1 MLSRT
6 LYKLPK
12 KDLIK
17 IIINLQN
24 YINKDIYY
32 KDSLVNNK
40 NKDCNIKIPK
50 DKIYYWI
57 D

>member
-24 YINKDIYY
+24 YVN
-32 KDSLVNNK
+32 KDSLINENKIK
-40 NKDCNIKIPK
+40 NKYSNIKIPK
-50 DKIYYWI
+50 DKRYYWI

>member
-24 YINKDIYY
+24 YINKD
-32 KDSLVNNK
+32 SLINNK
-40 NKDCNIKIPK
+40 NKNKDSNIKIPN
-50 DKIYYWI
+50 DKRYYWL

>member
-24 YINKDIYY
+24 YINKD
-32 KDSLVNNK
+32 SLVNNK
-40 NKDCNIKIPK
+40 NKDSNIKIPK

>member
-1 MLSRT
+1 MLVKT
-6 LYKLPK
+6 LIKLPK
-12 KDLIK
+12 KDLVK

-24 YINKDIYY
+24 YVN
-32 KDSLVNNK
+32 KDSLINNNNK
-40 NKDCNIKIPK
+40 KYCNIKIPK